1 MAKLYKEQTQLGY
14 SKMLPAIA
22 LGESQSSVLAT
33 AYFENDIL
41 DLVHKFIPPMSSNT
55 MSAEALNQTGK
66 NNNDEKKVGRT
77 EKENDE
83 KSDKTLKNLES
94 QN

>member
-1 MAKLYKEQTQLGY
+1 
-14 SKMLPAIA
+14 
-22 LGESQSSVLAT
+22 
-33 AYFENDIL
+33 
-41 DLVHKFIPPMSSNT
+41 MSSNT